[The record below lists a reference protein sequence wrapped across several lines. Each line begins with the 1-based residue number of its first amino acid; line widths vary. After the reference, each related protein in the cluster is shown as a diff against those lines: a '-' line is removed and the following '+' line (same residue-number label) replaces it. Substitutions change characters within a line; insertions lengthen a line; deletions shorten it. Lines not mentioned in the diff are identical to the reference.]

1 METTLRPYH
10 GRFIHGV
17 NIGDWYPCW
26 NLALAGQ
33 LWSPDFAALT
43 DPGLAA
49 AHQPLRDV
57 PIHLLRTSGAPQGV
71 PTPRATWYVW
81 ATASVRRGGHV
92 GIGTED
98 TKWLPRAD
106 LDKILHIG
114 DIELAFEEGRRRVVP
129 EGASRLASL
138 YLADDSDV
146 GRAHVRAMLGV
157 DILILRVTIPLAL
170 RVSRVDTKWFDL
182 YCHNPKPEYI
192 DNYWRSVALDPA
204 APTWEYLVDGMI
216 EVDDPEGLA
225 HIREFGAHRFFS
237 QRNT

>member
-1 METTLRPYH
+1 MGKALKPYP
-10 GRFIHGV
+10 GRFVHGV

-26 NLALAGQ
+26 NLALAGR

-57 PIHLLRTSGAPQGV
+57 PIDVLRTTGVPQGV

-81 ATASVRRGGHV
+81 AAAWVRRGGHV

-98 TKWLPRAD
+98 TNWLPRED
-106 LDKILHIG
+106 LDRILRLG
-114 DIELAFEEGRRRVVP
+114 DIELAFEEARRKLLP
-129 EGASRLASL
+129 ESASRLASL
-138 YLADDSDV
+138 YLADDSDR

-170 RVSRVDTKWFDL
+170 RVSRVDTKWFEL
-182 YCHNPKPEYI
+182 YCHDAKAEYI
-192 DNYWRSVALDPA
+192 EKYWSSAACDPA

-225 HIREFGAHRFFS
+225 HIREFGAHRFLG
-237 QRNT
+237 QKNA